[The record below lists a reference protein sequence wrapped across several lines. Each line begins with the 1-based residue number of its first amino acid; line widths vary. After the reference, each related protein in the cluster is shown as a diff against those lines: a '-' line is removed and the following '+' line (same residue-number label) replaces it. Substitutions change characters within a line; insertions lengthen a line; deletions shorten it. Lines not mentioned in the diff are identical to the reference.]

1 MATNP
6 GDIPA
11 DVPQP
16 SQPVTPDAP
25 PPEINPPGHDIDVP
39 APGAPSG
46 DPVPVN
52 PSI

>member
-16 SQPVTPDAP
+16 TQPGTPDAP
-25 PPEINPPGHDIDVP
+25 PPEITPPGPDIDVP
-39 APGAPSG
+39 APGGNPAPT
-46 DPVPVN
+46 N

>member
-6 GDIPA
+6 P

-16 SQPVTPDAP
+16 TQTAQPDVP
-25 PPEINPPGHDIDVP
+25 PPEINPPGPDIDVP
-39 APGAPSG
+39 APGTDMPGQAS
-46 DPVPVN
+46 